1 MILYALT
8 IVVSAFLLFQVQ
20 PVIAKIILPWFGGSA
35 AVWTTCLLFFQMVL
49 LLGYLYSHA
58 VIRYL
63 KPRAQMLLH
72 AGLLVVSAAV
82 LPIYP
87 SASWKPAGAAEPTLG
102 ILGLLAVTVGLP
114 YFLLSTTGPLLQAWY
129 ARRYQGAM
137 PYRLYALSNAGSM
150 FALLSYP
157 VLFEPAFNT
166 HQQSSMWSWGFGVF
180 VVLCGVTAFVSNR
193 AGQPENRGQTGLPA
207 DFRQTA
213 PEIHG
218 SLVSPLAVVP
228 PAQAT
233 YWMWLLLPAVASV
246 MLLAITNHL
255 SQNVAAIPFLWV
267 LPLSI
272 YLLSFILC
280 FEGEGWYKRN
290 PYLQVLAVALG
301 SMALTMNETL
311 DKNTNLKVPGL
322 GDFHI
327 PAVAI
332 LIVLFSLGLFTI
344 CMVCHGELA
353 RLKPDPKYLTHF
365 FLMISA
371 GGAMGGLLVGLIA
384 PHAFNALYEMPAG
397 LGVCAVVVLIALRFT
412 PDWDWLK
419 SLLSPARLMVA
430 ALAVGAAGYARNAVW
445 GWVTRYWSPDEN
457 VTAYVQ
463 IAALVVWS
471 LMVLCVLR
479 QGIGWVKRAPVL
491 AATAAEIIV
500 LVLVGYLGYV
510 AQNLTN
516 GYRVTAR
523 SFYGALRVRDSGAK
537 GSLEETRSLT
547 HGTIN
552 HGEEYLHPARRDW
565 PTTYY
570 GPDTGI
576 GLAIKEKQKAGTM
589 RIGVIGLGT
598 GTTAAY
604 GRLGDYVRYYEI
616 NPLVLELARKEFFFL
631 ADCKAKLDVAMGD
644 ARLTLE
650 QELKDGHP
658 QNFDVLAVDAFSSDS
673 IPVHLLTKEAMDL
686 YFRHLRPDGIL
697 AVHISNR
704 YLNLQPVLEGEVRAT
719 QKLARVV
726 DTEDDEDVDVFGATW
741 VLITSPATGFTG
753 EIPGNSKPLDS
764 KKTVRLWTDDYS
776 NLFKILK

>member
-1 MILYALT
+1 MLLYALT

-72 AGLLVVSAAV
+72 AGLLLASVVV

-87 SASWKPAGAAEPTLG
+87 NVSWKPVGAAEPTLQ

-129 ARRYQGAM
+129 ARRFQGAM

-166 HQQSSMWSWGFGVF
+166 HQQSGMWSWGFGVF
-180 VVLCGVTAFVSNR
+180 VVLCAVTAFMSNR
-193 AGQPENRGQTGLPA
+193 VDPVAGTDRTASEFPANGAGNSWQSGQSPEG
-207 DFRQTA
+207 A
-213 PEIHG
+213 P
-218 SLVSPLAVVP
+218 SAK
-228 PAQAT
+228 T

-246 MLLAITNHL
+246 LLLAITNHL

-280 FEGEGWYKRN
+280 FEGEGWYRRN
-290 PYLQVLAVALG
+290 PYLQLLALALG
-301 SMALTMNETL
+301 SMAYAVSSDATSN
-311 DKNTNLKVPGL
+311 VP
-322 GDFHI
+322 I
-327 PAVAI
+327 KIMVP
-332 LIVLFSLGLFTI
+332 LFSMGLFTC

-365 FLMISA
+365 YLMMSA
-371 GGAMGGLLVGLIA
+371 GGALGGLLVGFVA
-384 PHAFNALYEMPAG
+384 PHFLNALYEMPVS
-397 LGVCAVVVLIALRFT
+397 LVVC
-412 PDWDWLK
+412 
-419 SLLSPARLMVA
+419 
-430 ALAVGAAGYARNAVW
+430 
-445 GWVTRYWSPDEN
+445 
-457 VTAYVQ
+457 
-463 IAALVVWS
+463 AALVS
-471 LMVLCVLR
+471 YVLR
-479 QGIGWVKRAPVL
+479 QDAELKWIRRLPGVVVTGVLTLALAGYVGWQIREMVSGSR
-491 AATAAEIIV
+491 V
-500 LVLVGYLGYV
+500 LVR
-510 AQNLTN
+510 N
-516 GYRVTAR
+516 
-523 SFYGALRVRDSGAK
+523 FYGGLKVRDSGDK
-537 GSLEETRSLT
+537 GSLEETRTLT

-552 HGEEYLHPARRDW
+552 HGEEYLHLARRDW

-570 GPDTGI
+570 GPNTGI
-576 GLAIKEKQKAGTM
+576 GLAIREKQKAGTV

-604 GRLGDYVRYYEI
+604 GRLGDYIRYYEI
-616 NPLVLELARKEFFFL
+616 NPLVLELAKKEFFFL

-704 YLNLQPVLEGEVRAT
+704 FLNLQPVVEGEVRAT
-719 QKLARVV
+719 QKIACVV
-726 DTEDDEDVDVFGATW
+726 DTEDDETVDVFGATW
-741 VLITSPATGFTG
+741 VLITSPATGFKG
-753 EIPGNSKPLDS
+753 EIPGNSEPLDS

>member
-72 AGLLVVSAAV
+72 AGLLGAGALA

-87 SASWKPAGAAEPTLG
+87 KVAWKPVGAGEPTMQ

-129 ARRYQGAM
+129 ARRFQGAM

-180 VVLCGVTAFVSNR
+180 AALCAFTAFKSNQATADMILR
-193 AGQPENRGQTGLPA
+193 SETAAGV
-207 DFRQTA
+207 A
-213 PEIHG
+213 PEAAANVTPG
-218 SLVSPLAVVP
+218 ATAVP
-228 PAQAT
+228 PSAKT

-246 MLLAITNHL
+246 LLLAITNHL

-267 LPLSI
+267 LPLSL

-280 FEGEGWYKRN
+280 FEGEGWYRRN
-290 PYLQVLAVALG
+290 PYLQLLAVALG
-301 SMALTMNETL
+301 SMAYAVSTDLTSN
-311 DKNTNLKVPGL
+311 VPIKIML
-322 GDFHI
+322 
-327 PAVAI
+327 P
-332 LIVLFSLGLFTI
+332 LFAMGLFTC

-365 FLMISA
+365 YLMMSA
-371 GGAMGGLLVGLIA
+371 GGALGGLLVGLLA
-384 PHAFNALYEMPAG
+384 PHFLNALYEMP
-397 LGVCAVVVLIALRFT
+397 LSLVVC
-412 PDWDWLK
+412 
-419 SLLSPARLMVA
+419 
-430 ALAVGAAGYARNAVW
+430 
-445 GWVTRYWSPDEN
+445 
-457 VTAYVQ
+457 
-463 IAALVVWS
+463 AALVVY
-471 LMVLCVLR
+471 VLR
-479 QGIGWVKRAPVL
+479 QDIELKWIRQWPGVVVTGVLTLALAGFVGWQIRQMVSGSR
-491 AATAAEIIV
+491 V
-500 LVLVGYLGYV
+500 LVR
-510 AQNLTN
+510 N
-516 GYRVTAR
+516 
-523 SFYGALRVRDSGAK
+523 FYGGLKVRDSGDK
-537 GSLEETRSLT
+537 GSLEETRTLT

-552 HGEEYLHPARRDW
+552 HGEEYLHIARRDW

-570 GPDTGI
+570 GPNTGI
-576 GLAIKEKQKAGTM
+576 GLAIKEKQKVGAV

-604 GRLGDYVRYYEI
+604 GRLGDYIRYYEI
-616 NPLVLELARKEFFFL
+616 NPLVLELAKKEFFFL
-631 ADCKAKLDVAMGD
+631 ADCKATKLDVAMGD
-644 ARLTLE
+644 ARLSLE

-704 YLNLQPVLEGEVRAT
+704 YLNLQPVLEGEVHAT
-719 QKLARVV
+719 QKIARVV
-726 DTEDDEDVDVFGATW
+726 DTEDDDTVDVFGATW
-741 VLITSPATGFTG
+741 VLITSPATGFKG
-753 EIPGNSKPLDS
+753 EIPSNSEPLDS